1 MVLYYYQRRSGKLSH
16 SFFFTVKIR
25 GKFMKEITGT
35 NGELLKILEELKNEE
50 FILTIP
56 IIGEKES

>member
-1 MVLYYYQRRSGKLSH
+1 MVLYYYQKRSGKFSH
-16 SFFFTVKIR
+16 SFFFTAKIR
-25 GKFMKEITGT
+25 GKIMKKITGY

>member
-1 MVLYYYQRRSGKLSH
+1 
-16 SFFFTVKIR
+16 
-25 GKFMKEITGT
+25 MKEITGY

-56 IIGEKES
+56 IIGKKES